1 MITLDGLKALGA
13 DTDSGVA
20 RCVND
25 EQFYLRMVGMAL
37 QDANFEQLKESI
49 EGGDLAKAFEQA
61 HALKGVMGN
70 VALTSLYEPIA
81 AMTEELRAGNEIDY
95 TDYLNQ
101 IFTELEKYR
110 ALL

>member
-1 MITLDGLKALGA
+1 MITLDDLKALGA

-49 EGGDLAKAFEQA
+49 EGGDLA
-61 HALKGVMGN
+61 
-70 VALTSLYEPIA
+70 
-81 AMTEELRAGNEIDY
+81 
-95 TDYLNQ
+95 
-101 IFTELEKYR
+101 
-110 ALL
+110 